1 MNIQMQPQNQTQTNF
16 QNNAS
21 ESSKVL
27 RFITAGSVDDG
38 KSTLI
43 GRLLYDTKAVFEDQ
57 IRAIENSKHKRTVGE
72 KIDFSLLTDGLES
85 EREQGITIDVAYRY
99 FSTAKR
105 KFIVA
110 DAPGHEQYTRNMVTG
125 ASNSDAAIILIDI
138 TRIDWQQDIVELL
151 AQTKRHSN
159 IVHLLGLQ
167 HIIVAVN
174 KIDLIDYAQHAFDKV
189 VQAYQ
194 QLAQQIGINAKLHF
208 VPISALNGDN
218 IVHKSPYTNW
228 FTGQTLLEILEQ
240 IPIELHPHHHKAA
253 AFSVQY
259 VMRQDGSHLN
269 DFRGYMGRLESGNI
283 KILQTPQGQTV
294 HIQNIFIA
302 GGTAVN
308 EAESGQSLT
317 ITLSHDIDI
326 SRGDIL
332 IEQTNTNS
340 GSGAHFLQAQ
350 KQFQAKI
357 CWLDHAPNHQGKYL
371 FRHTHSQIACK
382 IQAIHDVLDIH
393 TLAQHQNISNLNTND
408 IARIEI
414 QLQKTLPL
422 CAFEEHHAF
431 GSFILID
438 EVTHR
443 TVAAGFIL

>member
-1 MNIQMQPQNQTQTNF
+1 MNTQNI
-16 QNNAS
+16 
-21 ESSKVL
+21 SSKVL

-57 IRAIENSKHKRTVGE
+57 ILAIENSKHKRTIGE

-99 FSTAKR
+99 FSTTKR

-138 TRIDWQQDIVELL
+138 TRINWQDVGVELL
-151 AQTKRHSN
+151 AQTKRHTN

-174 KIDLIDYAQHAFDKV
+174 KIDLIDYTQQAFDNV
-189 VQAYQ
+189 VQAYKK
-194 QLAQQIGINAKLHF
+194 LATHIGIQAQLHF

-218 IVHKSPYTNW
+218 IVYSSHHTQW
-228 FTGQTLLEILEQ
+228 FKGYTLLDILES
-240 IPIELHPHHHKAA
+240 IPLELHPHQQQPA

-259 VMRQDGSHLN
+259 VMRQDGSHLS
-269 DFRGYMGRLESGNI
+269 DFRGYMGVLESGTI
-283 KILQTPQGQTV
+283 KTGQTIQTNQGQTASIA
-294 HIQNIFIA
+294 HIFIV
-302 GGTAVN
+302 GGNSVT

-317 ITLSHDIDI
+317 ITLSQDIDI

-332 IEQTNTNS
+332 VEQSDNT
-340 GSGAHFLQAQ
+340 HFLRQQ
-350 KQFQAKI
+350 KECQAKI
-357 CWLDHAPNHQGKYL
+357 CWLDHTPNHQGKYL
-371 FRHTHSQIACK
+371 FRHAHNQISCK
-382 IQAIHDVLDIH
+382 IQAIQEVLDIN
-393 TLAQHQNISNLNTND
+393 TLEQHKNIANLNAND
-408 IARIEI
+408 IALIDI
-414 QLQKTLPL
+414 KLQKPLQL
-422 CAFEEHHAF
+422 CAFNQHHAL